1 MGVLHQASLDQA
13 TLDQYLQSLLT
24 PERFK
29 DYCPNGLQ
37 VQGKA
42 SIQRLITGVT
52 ASLDFIEA
60 AIAAKADA
68 VLVHHGFFWRGESQC
83 ITGIKYGRIKALM
96 DASISLFAY
105 HLPLDSHPIYGNNTQ
120 LAMRLGITPESLL
133 TPDAPLNP
141 GNIGRFDQSLT
152 LEALKDRLIKALGQ
166 TPKIIPGARVGKEAT
181 QTQEVQTVA
190 WCTGGAQSYFETAIA
205 RGVDVFITG
214 EISEPMVH
222 LARESGVTYVAAGH
236 HATERYGALALGQH
250 IGEHFGIEVDFIDI
264 DSPV

>member
-1 MGVLHQASLDQA
+1 MGVLNRT
-13 TLDQYLQSLLT
+13 TLDQYLQRLLT

-37 VQGKA
+37 IQGKA
-42 SIQRLITGVT
+42 EIQRLITGVT

-60 AIAAKADA
+60 AVEAKADA

-96 DASISLFAY
+96 DASVSLFAY
-105 HLPLDSHPIYGNNTQ
+105 HLPLDSHRVYGNNVQ
-120 LAMRLGITPESLL
+120 LAMRLGITPEGLL
-133 TPDAPLNP
+133 TPESPLDP
-141 GNIGRFDQSLT
+141 GNVGHFEEPLT
-152 LEALKDRLIKALGQ
+152 LEALEDRLIKALGQ
-166 TPKIIPGARVGKEAT
+166 RPKIIPGAPACKAT
-181 QTQEVQTVA
+181 AKKQKVQSVA

-250 IGEHFGIEVDFIDI
+250 IGEHFEIDVDFIDI